1 MTLLYLITAIFT
13 MLSIVLS
20 VRRVPRAVP
29 CCRPLPL
36 PAPLPCSSITSLNN
50 KGVPMLFRPAAE
62 SDLDAIERHY
72 TELLTHEAETGRST
86 TNWSLGVYPTRQTAA
101 AALAAG
107 TLWVL
112 EREGEPVASVILNH
126 HQDDFYATIGW
137 QYPAPPEQV
146 LVVHTLCIPPR
157 YAGQGLGRECVSRI
171 KQQAAA
177 MGCAVIR
184 LDTWAG
190 NIPAATLYQKN
201 GFSLCGRAQ
210 VLFQGKIPEELVFLE
225 YRCPPSADPPAV
237 CGS

>member
-1 MTLLYLITAIFT
+1 
-13 MLSIVLS
+13 
-20 VRRVPRAVP
+20 
-29 CCRPLPL
+29 
-36 PAPLPCSSITSLNN
+36 
-50 KGVPMLFRPAAE
+50 MLFRPAAE

-86 TNWSLGVYPTRQTAA
+86 TNWSLGVYPIRQTAA

-171 KQQAAA
+171 KQLAAA

-184 LDTWAG
+184 LDTWEHNVPANRLYPSLGYRYAG
-190 NIPAATLYQKN
+190 VTEFFVVAPRCFFRAKYRRSLFSSNTAARPAPIPRRSAVTEN
-201 GFSLCGRAQ
+201 G
-210 VLFQGKIPEELVFLE
+210 P
-225 YRCPPSADPPAV
+225 
-237 CGS
+237 